1 MGYKEK
7 WLRELDL
14 EANGLRDEVDKNIER
29 NRMGSAVLEIQNRDG
44 SPVQG
49 AEVEIC
55 QKSHDFK
62 FGCNAFLA
70 GGFDEE
76 KKNQAYEEMFGVLF
90 NQTVIPFYWRDDE
103 PERGKTRF
111 YREAPYIYRRNNPE
125 YMLDFC
131 ERTRTQPKAHNMV
144 WQNPIIGL
152 PDWFPE
158 DKEEA
163 QKVIDER
170 IHLLSEKYADRI
182 PVWDVTNEV
191 TAAPGFEKMPP
202 DFDTKAYLLADKLF
216 PKAHLILND
225 YNCFYHHFEEEDSA
239 LYRQVERILKAG
251 GRIDGIGMQYHLF
264 MKKEELEKFADT
276 NLNARYNLYMLSI
289 YERLNRDIHV
299 SEITVPSY
307 ESTPELLEAQAA
319 VVENLYRLWFSVKN
333 VKSIVWWNFIDGY
346 AYARPDWDENYYGGG
361 LLMKDFTAKPAYH
374 VLDRLIHKEWHSEKK
389 AVTDQWGRI
398 TFDGF
403 FGDYEIKIKKGGDE
417 EVRQYRHLKDSQTAK
432 IVL

>member
-1 MGYKEK
+1 MKMTEK
-7 WLRELDL
+7 WLEKLDL
-14 EANGLRDEVDKNIER
+14 KANGLDEEVRANIER
-29 NRMGSAVLEIQNRDG
+29 NRKGSVVLNIKGENG
-44 SPVQG
+44 EALSG
-49 AEVEIC
+49 AEVEVE
-55 QKSHDFK
+55 QKSHAFK

-70 GGFDEE
+70 GGFDSEE
-76 KKNQAYEEMFGVLF
+76 KNQAYEELFGALF
-90 NQTVIPFYWRDDE
+90 NQTVIPFYWKDDE
-103 PERGKTRF
+103 PERGKRRF

-131 ERTRTQPKAHNMV
+131 KRTGTEPKGHNMV
-144 WQNPIIGL
+144 WQNPMIGL

-170 IHLLSEKYADRI
+170 IHILSEKYGDRV

-202 DFDTKAYLLADKLF
+202 EFDTKAYLLADKLF
-216 PKAHLILND
+216 PKNHLIIND
-225 YNCFYHHFEEEDSA
+225 YNCFFNNFEEENSA
-239 LYRQVERILKAG
+239 LYQEIVKILKAG

-264 MKKEELEKFADT
+264 MKKEDLEQFTGT
-276 NLNARYNLYMLSI
+276 NLNARYMMYMLSV

-307 ESTPELLEAQAA
+307 ESTEELLEAQARMT
-319 VVENLYRLWFSVKN
+319 ENLYRIWFGMKK

-361 LLMKDFTAKPAYH
+361 LVQKDFKVKPAYK
-374 VLDRLIHKEWHSEKK
+374 VLEHLIKEEWHTKK
-389 AVTDQWGRI
+389 KCVTDEWGRI
-398 TFDGF
+398 SFNGF
-403 FGDYEIKIKKGGDE
+403 FGEYELRIKKGGSE
-417 EVRQYRHLKDSQTAK
+417 SVRTWKLTEDSVTGD
-432 IVL
+432 IVV